1 MNTPNCFYV
10 ENGEAGY
17 RRVYLTR
24 PAHDGALKLTRRAP
38 GTPVY
43 VVVDL
48 ANGDNRA
55 YRYATLHATKAAAMA
70 TVRAYRKLGCRG
82 ARRSGIITYYAE
94 TVS

>member
-10 ENGEAGY
+10 ENVEAGY
-17 RRVYLTR
+17 RRVS
-24 PAHDGALKLTRRAP
+24 AHDGALKLTRRAP

-48 ANGDNRA
+48 ANGDNRT

-82 ARRSGIITYYAE
+82 ARRSGIITYY
-94 TVS
+94 VK